1 MTAKKQGNTIAVNGI
16 FGEEVEKLQD
26 ALEQLE
32 QQYKMER
39 RAIQASFGTVVN
51 LAAKSEGV
59 PDGWQFDVETMEFV
73 KPADPAENEADIDIP
88 ND

>member
-1 MTAKKQGNTIAVNGI
+1 MAVKKNDRIHVNGI
-16 FGEEVEKLQD
+16 FGEEIEKLQD

-59 PDGWQFDVETMEFV
+59 PSDWQFDIETMEFAAP
-73 KPADPAENEADIDIP
+73 PAQEDEVSENG
-88 ND
+88 N